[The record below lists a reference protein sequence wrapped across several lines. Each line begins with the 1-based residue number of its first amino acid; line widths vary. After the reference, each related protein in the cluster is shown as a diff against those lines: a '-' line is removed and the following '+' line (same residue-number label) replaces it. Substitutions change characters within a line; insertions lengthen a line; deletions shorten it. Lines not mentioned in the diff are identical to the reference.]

1 MGRGGVEAEVGLG
14 VGYQVTGCTQWEVY
28 KHMSIKEVA
37 WSGGGGTSVI
47 QEVPSGRSTLG

>member
-28 KHMSIKEVA
+28 KHMSIKEVTC
-37 WSGGGGTSVI
+37 WEQQGVDW
-47 QEVPSGRSTLG
+47 